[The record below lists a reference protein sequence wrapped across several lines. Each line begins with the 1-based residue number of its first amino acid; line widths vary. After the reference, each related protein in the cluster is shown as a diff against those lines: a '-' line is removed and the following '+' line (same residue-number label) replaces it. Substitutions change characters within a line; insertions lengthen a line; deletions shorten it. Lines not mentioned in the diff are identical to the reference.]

1 MQSVVTR
8 QVPIS
13 LERKITSGGKQIK
26 QEIGS
31 VILGV
36 KNNPHLQMMWCMS
49 LESKTHEHTGLWW
62 NQYVFMAFGSLF
74 FSHWILLQL
83 GWNILENG
91 SRWQAVLLY
100 VRSADENVG
109 GSVVDIFWKLEVIG
123 KLYYVRPADEN
134 MGGSVVDIF
143 RKTQDIGKL
152 YCVRSANET
161 RVIRWVF
168 FGLRDSI
175 DSLLWVMEA
184 GRPSWTDLING

>member
-109 GSVVDIFWKLEVIG
+109 GSVVDIF
-123 KLYYVRPADEN
+123 RN
-134 MGGSVVDIF
+134 
-143 RKTQDIGKL
+143 TQDIGKL

-168 FGLRDSI
+168 FCLRDSI